1 MSIISRYNLL
11 NYVNNLK
18 FLITSNTFD
27 VNTLTFP
34 VQNAIIFIKQ
44 IHFYV
49 IESESIMDKDKK
61 ILLYRIDEQA
71 KNVIFVV
78 TADNKTA
85 WENISEEKRTVIS
98 FDDIFR
104 DITEFRGNF
113 LDYEK
118 LTDELIG
125 AINGRGV
132 IFRELLERFDDY
144 QLNSFN
150 FFTRY
155 YSDTLRDVF
164 ITAREDIEKAGALFN
179 TRALKKSTEYVH
191 NVFDNIREVMR
202 DDWNFDFNSEGDL
215 QAFRVSFDK
224 VIIRGND
231 INEIYTIADISLVNF
246 FYDLSFAIHKLK
258 LYVCKCKYCTKKFL
272 GDKNSV
278 CCDAEECQATY
289 QREIKNAKR
298 RNKEKEPYK
307 KPIVTITNY
316 IGQAMYNLRAA
327 VQDDPD
333 IIAEFEDSKKIFKKK
348 IKDMVADYEA
358 DHRST
363 DDKEMKQFIKSL
375 EGEISMCKINLI
387 AKYQSRQ

>member
-1 MSIISRYNLL
+1 
-11 NYVNNLK
+11 
-18 FLITSNTFD
+18 
-27 VNTLTFP
+27 
-34 VQNAIIFIKQ
+34 
-44 IHFYV
+44 
-49 IESESIMDKDKK
+49 MDKDKK

>member
-1 MSIISRYNLL
+1 M
-11 NYVNNLK
+11 
-18 FLITSNTFD
+18 
-27 VNTLTFP
+27 
-34 VQNAIIFIKQ
+34 
-44 IHFYV
+44 
-49 IESESIMDKDKK
+49 EKDKK

-78 TADNKTA
+78 TADKDSV
-85 WENISEEKRTVIS
+85 WGNISEENRTVVS

-118 LTDELIG
+118 LTNELIG
-125 AINGRGV
+125 AINGRGA

-164 ITAREDIEKAGALFN
+164 VTAREDIEKAGALFN

-215 QAFRVSFDK
+215 QAFKVNFDK

-231 INEIYTIADISLVNF
+231 INEVYTIADISLVNF

-258 LYVCKCKYCTKKFL
+258 LYVCECKYCNKKFL

-278 CCDAEECQATY
+278 CCEIEECQTTY
-289 QREIKNAKR
+289 QRELKNAKR
-298 RNKEKEPYK
+298 REKAHSTYQK
-307 KPIVTITNY
+307 HLTKLSDY
-316 IGQAMYNLRAA
+316 IGQQKKNLSHKVKAR
-327 VQDDPD
+327 PD
-333 IIAEFEDSKKIFKKK
+333 LIKKFDKQRKEFTQILRDKVSE
-348 IKDMVADYEA
+348 YEINHIQP
-358 DHRST
+358 DEELEEFYE
-363 DDKEMKQFIKSL
+363 KMKQDIASFAYSL
-375 EGEISMCKINLI
+375 EVEAERTSNN
-387 AKYQSRQ
+387 